1 MKRFALIELFFN
13 PEYRVELSVVLFLA
27 LGLSISIFV
36 HQLNLNG
43 IEDLLRAINESS
55 RNYDLNEKQVQELE
69 ITLAKIEE
77 DLKAYIESG
86 DSGKRTTVRD
96 SLNQVEAYL
105 IRINTYLSRQSNEA
119 ILLKDMNR
127 LFKQK
132 TEWIEAITR
141 RYMAGNREGARA
153 LFNNP
158 WGQYLTD
165 NMVQISKELI
175 KIQKY
180 HLNQQLASHL
190 KFVAN
195 ARRAELISIIIVF
208 VIVSISSLTLLSET
222 AQRLKLQVRLSS
234 AKEEAERSARIKEQF
249 MANMSHEIRT
259 PLNAIVGFT
268 NLLKKTPLQERQ
280 QEYVDSI
287 HYSGENLLAIVND
300 ILDLSKM
307 EAGMMN
313 LETIPFSFNALIHN
327 VKTLF
332 QYRAEEKGIVLKVE
346 TTLDPQEQFIG
357 DPTRLL
363 QILVNLLN
371 NAIKFTESGQ
381 VLLYATEAL
390 KEKQTG
396 RERWV
401 RITVQDT
408 GIGIPQNQLDKVFE
422 RFNQVNTASTRK
434 YGGAGLGLTIV
445 KRLIELL
452 GGDIQIESKEG
463 LGTTVILELPY
474 RIAQEAEQVPTSVMT
489 EAGAPLKPDF
499 NNVRVLVVEDN
510 PMNRRILELV
520 LEEWEIASD
529 QAENGNQ
536 ALEFLKDQVYDLVLM
551 DIQMPELDGYQT
563 TTAIRQQLNLKLP
576 IIAMTAHVLP
586 GEREKCLQSGMDE
599 YLSKPLN
606 FAALQQMLI
615 RFLPTATDQLQL
627 DMHYL
632 WEASQGE
639 QAYLQ
644 QLAEVFLEHLP
655 KELAAL
661 QLAFDRQ
668 DFSKVQTI
676 AHSMRSTVG
685 YIGLSKSLGILL
697 RQLEECAPNQEVI
710 APLIRQV
717 HAQCAAA
724 MLLVKTQLTDTFP
737 GFTDTLV

>member
-43 IEDLLRAINESS
+43 IEDLLRTINESS
-55 RNYDLNEKQVQELE
+55 RNYDFNQQQFQELE

-77 DLKAYIESG
+77 DLKAYVESG
-86 DSGKRTTVRD
+86 DSGKRAAVKD

-105 IRINTYLSRQSNEA
+105 IRISTYLSRQSNEE
-119 ILLKDMNR
+119 ILLKDINR
-127 LFKQK
+127 LLKQK
-132 TEWIEAITR
+132 TDWIDAINR
-141 RYMAGNREGARA
+141 RYMAGNREGAKE

-165 NMVQISKELI
+165 NMVQISRELI
-175 KIQKY
+175 RIQKH

-195 ARRAELISIIIVF
+195 ARRAELVSIIIVF

-313 LETIPFSFNALIHN
+313 LETIPFNFNALIYN

-332 QYRAEEKGIVLKVE
+332 QYRAEEKGIELKVE
-346 TTLDPQEQFIG
+346 TTLDPKEQFIG

-371 NAIKFTESGQ
+371 NATKFTESGQ
-381 VLLYATEAL
+381 VMLCATETQ

-408 GIGIPQNQLDKVFE
+408 GIGIPKDQLDQVFE

-445 KRLIELL
+445 KRLVELL
-452 GGDIQIESKEG
+452 GGDIEIQSTEG
-463 LGTTVILELPY
+463 QGTTVTLELIY
-474 RIAQEAEQVPTSVMT
+474 RIAQEAEQVAAPVMA
-489 EAGAPLKPDF
+489 EVGAISKPDF

-520 LEEWEIASD
+520 LEEWEIAAD

-536 ALEFLKDQVYDLVLM
+536 ALELLKHQAYDLVLM
-551 DIQMPELDGYQT
+551 DIQMPGLDGYQT
-563 TTAIRQQLNLKLP
+563 TTAIRQQLHLKLP
-576 IIAMTAHVLP
+576 VIAMTAHVLP
-586 GEREKCLQSGMDE
+586 GEREKCLQYGMDE

-615 RFLPTATDQLQL
+615 RFLPAATDQLQL
-627 DMHYL
+627 DMNYL

-639 QAYLQ
+639 QEHVQ
-644 QLAEVFLEHLP
+644 QLAQVFLEHLP
-655 KELAAL
+655 KELTAL
-661 QLAFDRQ
+661 QLAFDHQ
-668 DFSKVQTI
+668 DFSKVQRI

-697 RQLEECAPNQEVI
+697 RQLEECARDQEI
-710 APLIRQV
+710 MAPLIRQV
-717 HAQCAAA
+717 QTQCEAA
-724 MLLVKTQLTDTFP
+724 MRLVKNQL
-737 GFTDTLV
+737 VM